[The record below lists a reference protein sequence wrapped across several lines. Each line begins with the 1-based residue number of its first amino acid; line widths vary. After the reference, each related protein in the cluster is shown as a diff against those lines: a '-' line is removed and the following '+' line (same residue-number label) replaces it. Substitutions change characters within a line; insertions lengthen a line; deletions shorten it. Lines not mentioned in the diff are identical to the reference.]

1 MPQRR
6 KQQKGAGLLDI
17 LSSDPVK
24 KIEANNKRIG
34 ELEKESEQKCA
45 DIKKMN
51 DQKIADLKKKNEVL
65 QKEADKNKAE
75 EAKNAESGS
84 VFDRIKGFFGT
95 EPEAKVDGAKPPA
108 PPVNAAVPQAK
119 PEGVDAAKL
128 EGVDAAKLEGVDAT
142 KPDEVKPPLPPA
154 KPDEVKPPLP
164 PAKPDEAK
172 PNGQGKAKY
181 DRMFGGKK
189 SKRRRGSKVRKSV
202 KK

>member
-51 DQKIADLKKKNEVL
+51 DQKIADLNKKNEVL

-95 EPEAKVDGAKPPA
+95 EPEAKPPA

-128 EGVDAAKLEGVDAT
+128 EGVDAAK
-142 KPDEVKPPLPPA
+142 PDEVKPPLPPA
-154 KPDEVKPPLP
+154 KPEEVKPPLP

-172 PNGQGKAKY
+172 PNGQVEAKY

-189 SKRRRGSKVRKSV
+189 SKRRRGSKVRKSA

>member
-51 DQKIADLKKKNEVL
+51 DQKIADLNKKNEVL

-95 EPEAKVDGAKPPA
+95 EPEAKPPAPEAKPPA
-108 PPVNAAVPQAK
+108 LEVKSDEVKLPVPPAK
-119 PEGVDAAKL
+119 V
-128 EGVDAAKLEGVDAT
+128 
-142 KPDEVKPPLPPA
+142 DEVKPPLPPA
-154 KPDEVKPPLP
+154 KPDEANPPLP

-172 PNGQGKAKY
+172 PNGQGEAKY